1 MKTYKIY
8 YMNKTLFNI
17 IASSKW
23 HAVELAM
30 TKTDWKLD
38 RKKFT
43 TKLAY
48 V

>member
-8 YMNKTLFNI
+8 HKNEFLFTI
-17 IASSKW
+17 ISFSKW

-30 TKTDWKLD
+30 TETQWKLD
-38 RKKFT
+38 RKKIT
-43 TKLAY
+43 AKLAY